1 MSALGTSIQT
11 KDLVPYYGAKWQEE
25 QDVQASGLPYV
36 IFRPSFVFGRD
47 GGVLPTFI
55 RLARFVVSIRLHVE
69 DMSVEQGMRFFR
81 DEAFLEEATADVI
94 ALHQALLAHDAV
106 GIARVAHRL
115 KGSSA
120 NMGAT
125 QMAALAEE
133 LEGKDPAKD
142 ARKLAALEKEF
153 ELVREALKI
162 KRKETELTVPT
173 K

>member
-1 MSALGTSIQT
+1 
-11 KDLVPYYGAKWQEE
+11 
-25 QDVQASGLPYV
+25 
-36 IFRPSFVFGRD
+36 
-47 GGVLPTFI
+47 
-55 RLARFVVSIRLHVE
+55 
-69 DMSVEQGMRFFR
+69 
-81 DEAFLEEATADVI
+81 
-94 ALHQALLAHDAV
+94 
-106 GIARVAHRL
+106 
-115 KGSSA
+115 
-120 NMGAT
+120 MGAT